1 MTMEQRSFPISRVF
15 ELGRLSQAGAD
26 ALIEPSVEERSRIA
40 SWAGVDAVDAFLAK
54 IELRKLSP
62 TRFSYEADVSAD
74 IRQSCVVTLE
84 PVRSHIERHM
94 SRELVLSP
102 SLQRAGSKA
111 PEGEPEP
118 VDEDGREEIDSLRYD
133 LAVPALE
140 ELALSIDPYPRAPGV
155 VFEPPVDPLDAA
167 VHPFAALKTLKKRP

>member
-1 MTMEQRSFPISRVF
+1 MTQETFPISQFF
-15 ELGRLSQAGAD
+15 ELGHLSQAGAD
-26 ALIEPSVEERSRIA
+26 AVIAPSVDERSRIA
-40 SWAGVDAVDAFLAK
+40 IWAGVDVVDAFEAE
-54 IELRKLSP
+54 IQLRKLSS
-62 TRFSYEADVSAD
+62 TRFSYEADLRAD

-84 PVRSHIERHM
+84 PVLSHIERHI

-102 SLQRAGSKA
+102 ELQRAGSKL
-111 PEGEPEP
+111 PEAEPEP

-155 VFEPPVDPLDAA
+155 VFEPPADLLDAG
-167 VHPFAALKTLKKRP
+167 VHPFAALRNLKKRP